1 MLPVP
6 VRASGAVRS
15 RTRGYPD
22 AVTDTPRAR
31 PFRTERFKAF
41 VDAVVAI
48 AMTLLILPLMESVSE
63 AASGHM
69 STAEF
74 LDEHSGQLLS
84 FGLSFLLIATFWM
97 GHHRQYRDVEWI
109 TPPLLWINVAWMAT
123 IVWLPVPTAM
133 IGQMDTDP
141 LQAVVYIG
149 TLIMTQ
155 VTTLAGWLYLSRH
168 RELGTVSPE
177 TMRAGAIG
185 DLAAIVLFGAALV
198 IAVIA
203 SPNGYAGLFL
213 LLLSG
218 PASRLLNRL
227 FRRHRDDESAPP
239 VDAGS

>member
-1 MLPVP
+1 MNDHP
-6 VRASGAVRS
+6 
-15 RTRGYPD
+15 RTQ
-22 AVTDTPRAR
+22 

-97 GHHRQYRDVEWI
+97 GHHRQYRDVEFI
-109 TPPLLWINVAWMAT
+109 TGPLLWINVAWMAT

-155 VTTLAGWLYLSRH
+155 VTTLAGWLYLARH
-168 RELGTVSPE
+168 RDLGTVSTE
-177 TMRAGAIG
+177 AIRLGAIG
-185 DLAAIVLFGAALV
+185 DVAAIVLFAAALA
-198 IAVIA
+198 IAVAA
-203 SPNGYAGLFL
+203 SPDGYAGLFL
-213 LLLSG
+213 LLLSD
-218 PASRLLNRL
+218 PMSRLLNRL
-227 FRRHRDDESAPP
+227 LRKRRSEPQ
-239 VDAGS
+239 VG

>member
-1 MLPVP
+1 MTDNT
-6 VRASGAVRS
+6 
-15 RTRGYPD
+15 RT
-22 AVTDTPRAR
+22 R

-69 STAEF
+69 STSEF

-97 GHHRQYRDVEWI
+97 GHHRQYRDVERI
-109 TPPLLWINVAWMAT
+109 TGPLLWINVAWMAT

-133 IGQMDTDP
+133 IGQMDTDA

-155 VTTLAGWLYLSRH
+155 VTTLAGWLYLARH
-168 RELGTVSPE
+168 PELGEVSTE
-177 TMRAGAIG
+177 TIRLGAIG
-185 DLAAIVLFGAALV
+185 DLAAIILFAAALV
-198 IAVIA
+198 IAVAA

-213 LLLSG
+213 LLLSD
-218 PASRLLNRL
+218 PMSRLLNRL
-227 FRRHRDDESAPP
+227 FRRRSNDDDVPT